1 MLTRDLKGELGS
13 KKKYKMKELYDKYRI
28 KKKGLNIVTEEL
40 KQRMLTKSPKVT
52 RYEQRIEQFRQNR
65 ISNLNQK
72 KIYVELNRN
81 GIISNDVTSTEECT
95 KFWSDIWGVRKE
107 HNTEE
112 EKVSM
117 SVEKIRKQCRK
128 IQNWKTLGRDSVKGH
143 WIKNFSI
150 LLERA
155 SSQMN
160 RILMGEYDLP
170 E

>member
-1 MLTRDLKGELGS
+1 MWLAEQTGLKKAYYAENKEPRWKRIIEGDIKKLRKDINMLTRDLKGELGS

-52 RYEQRIEQFRQNR
+52 GYEQRIEQFRQNR

-95 KFWSDIWGVRKE
+95 KFWSDI
-107 HNTEE
+107 
-112 EKVSM
+112 
-117 SVEKIRKQCRK
+117 
-128 IQNWKTLGRDSVKGH
+128 
-143 WIKNFSI
+143 
-150 LLERA
+150 
-155 SSQMN
+155 
-160 RILMGEYDLP
+160 
-170 E
+170 